1 MSGPQLRRRLGE
13 VVANR
18 PVGSYRQLSV
28 VLPTLPGRTRPGQFV
43 VAPPPAA
50 DRVLPR
56 TWWIA
61 EERTEPGFGSTLDL
75 VVREGEWPLPEA
87 GDSLALTGPVG
98 RGFGLPTTA
107 VTAVVAA
114 QGEAGATGR
123 WLCERLRA
131 VGCTAHLLSVAP
143 DPEQHVDLVRARRSA
158 DGVVL
163 VEPDG
168 VREALTAQVSST
180 EAAVLYAV
188 GPVSLSA
195 TVAGVAEQA
204 GVVSQVTGV
213 HLGDPSGEASM
224 GETRS
229 GADVC
234 GHGLCG
240 ACDLPLAG
248 RREAWVRPCADGPVL
263 RGDLVDWEKVR

>member
-1 MSGPQLRRRLGE
+1 MSSPQLRRRVGE

-18 PVGSYRQLSV
+18 ALGNYRQLSV
-28 VLPTLPGRTRPGQFV
+28 VVPTLPRRARPGQFV
-43 VAPPPAA
+43 IAPPDAS

-61 EERTEPGFGSTLDL
+61 DERTEPGFGSTLDL
-75 VVREGEWPLPEA
+75 VLREGGPAGVTLPEA
-87 GDSLALTGPVG
+87 GDSLALTGPLG
-98 RGFGLPTTA
+98 RGFGLPTTP
-107 VTAVVAA
+107 VTAVVVA
-114 QGEAGATGR
+114 QGDAGATGR

-131 VGCTAHLLSVAP
+131 RGSSAHLLSVAP
-143 DPEQHVDLVRARRSA
+143 NPEEHVDLVRARRSA

-163 VEPDG
+163 VEPDS
-168 VREALTAQVSST
+168 VLEALTALTSST
-180 EAAVLYAV
+180 DAAVLYAV

-213 HLGDPSGEASM
+213 HLGGDDVG
-224 GETRS
+224 T
-229 GADVC
+229 DVC

-248 RREAWVRPCADGPVL
+248 QREAWLRPCADGPVV